1 MKSYFY
7 IEIFNECS
15 FLDIYLIENIKTRRH
30 DNIEEE
36 EEEEEEEK
44 QTSNMIQLI
53 NVHKRKKKKKRKTKR
68 WPIVNSQF

>member
-36 EEEEEEEK
+36 EEEEEK

-68 WPIVNSQF
+68 

>member
-36 EEEEEEEK
+36 EEEEK

-68 WPIVNSQF
+68 